1 MGMASPIPSSG
12 DASLRVT
19 LVPDLFFRGT
29 PSMNATIKI
38 LAWSVA
44 AATAHVAHAQGQA
57 QPEATL
63 PPVVVRESAVPEILR
78 AGKLAT
84 GSSTS
89 TIDTP
94 FSASSLP
101 VDVLRA
107 QGGTSLQEA
116 LRNIPGVQADSG
128 FNGSHTQFFTL
139 RGAIMDSATGSS
151 RILRDGVRLSNY
163 PFASAFVESID
174 VLRGPGAALGVR
186 SEPGGTVNLVTRQPR
201 LDNFGSA
208 SASIGNSGALE
219 LSADLNRV
227 LSQEQELA
235 ARLVLTQSDSS
246 EWRHVPDKLKGLKLG
261 VAKSDGDRYHLRAGV
276 EVINQ
281 RYQPDY
287 GVPSLGE
294 RPVAVPRDRQFG
306 EPGMDSTT
314 NTRIVDLHGDVA
326 LSANTRLHLDLTHLW
341 ADSTSVKSFLT
352 GSPLAVTPATPYGS
366 FARGA
371 GVEPGT
377 DRRIDSAAVSMTS
390 RQSAGAAKHQLFF
403 GLDYYRE
410 TLDQPSLLVP
420 ASTSPSIN
428 VFNPVFGQV
437 NIPAWSSIAAG
448 GLTTQNLRSVAASM
462 QDTIDLGAWT
472 FVAGLRYTRQEFLYG
487 AAGTRAVEESALS
500 PKLAILRRLSDSDSV
515 YANWAKGMA
524 PNQVSS
530 STNQSL
536 PSRRSRQLEV
546 GWKSLWQD
554 GRLASDL
561 AVFQLDQS
569 NMISADQSTPQN
581 AFDFT
586 VDGTG
591 RSRGL
596 EGSLTGEVSERM
608 TVRAAY
614 AYTHAQVLSNSL
626 LAGKTAPNVAPHAL
640 SLWGEY
646 QWGMSSDAKW
656 VTGAGVYVQS
666 ARYADRA
673 NTVTLPGYA
682 RLDLTQTWKKPLGGG
697 QSVEV
702 QLAVRNLTD
711 KAYYV
716 SSHLHVARWVT
727 PAQGRNVRLSTSY
740 RF

>member
-1 MGMASPIPSSG
+1 
-12 DASLRVT
+12 
-19 LVPDLFFRGT
+19 
-29 PSMNATIKI
+29 MNATIKA
-38 LAWSVA
+38 LTWSVA
-44 AATAHVAHAQGQA
+44 AATSHMALAQGQA
-57 QPEATL
+57 QPGSTL

-78 AGKLAT
+78 AGNLAT
-84 GSSTS
+84 GSAASTM
-89 TIDTP
+89 DTP

-107 QGGTSLQEA
+107 QGATTLQEA

-128 FNGSHTQFFTL
+128 FNGSHNQFFTL

-186 SEPGGTVNLVTRQPR
+186 SEPGGTVNLVTKQPR
-201 LDNFGSA
+201 LANFGSA
-208 SASIGNSGALE
+208 GASIGTSGALE
-219 LSADLNRV
+219 LSADINRV

-235 ARLVLTQSDSS
+235 ARLVLTKSDSS
-246 EWRHVPDKLKGLKLG
+246 EWRHVPDKLEGLKLG
-261 VAKSDGDRYHLRAGV
+261 IAKSDGNRYHLRAGA

-287 GVPSLGE
+287 GIPSLGD
-294 RPVAVPRDRQFG
+294 RPVNVPRDRQFG

-326 LSANTRLHLDLTHLW
+326 LSADTRLNVDLTHLW
-341 ADSTSVKSFLT
+341 ADSTSVKSFLN
-352 GSPLAVTPATPYGS
+352 GNPLAVTPATPSGT

-371 GVEPGT
+371 AVEPGT
-377 DRRIDSAAVSMTS
+377 DRRIDSAALSLTS
-390 RQSAGAAKHQLFF
+390 RQATGAAKHQLFF

-420 ASTSPSIN
+420 ASASPTIN

-437 NIPAWSSIAAG
+437 NIPAWNSLAAG
-448 GLTTQNLRSVAASM
+448 GLTTQNLRSVAASV
-462 QDTIDLGAWT
+462 QDTIELGAWT
-472 FVAGLRYTRQEFLYG
+472 FVAGLRYTRQQLLYG
-487 AAGTRAVEESALS
+487 AAGARAVEESVLS
-500 PKLAILRRLSDSDSV
+500 PKLGVLRRLSDSDSL

-546 GWKSLWQD
+546 GWKSLWQG
-554 GRLASDL
+554 GRLTSDL
-561 AVFQLDQS
+561 ALFQLDQR
-569 NMISADQSTPQN
+569 NMISADQSTPLN
-581 AFDFT
+581 NFDFT

-596 EGSLTGEVSERM
+596 EASLTGEVSQRM
-608 TVRAAY
+608 TLRAAY
-614 AYTHAQVLSNSL
+614 AYTRAQVLSNSL

-646 QWGMSSDAKW
+646 QWDIASDAKW

-727 PAQGRNVRLSTSY
+727 PAQGRNVQLSTLY